1 MSYEDAQLLDRLER
15 SISTASNHI
24 ERLLERFALDHFDLV
39 QIRNMIKA
47 AVGPKRKILAKNA
60 RQLGQLAQMYQQLL
74 ERRGTLRERV
84 ESVRECI
91 EVKIWDSAYAGVE
104 ARLGEFRRRLSEL
117 YRAPRFHIKEGTM
130 VAA

>member
-60 RQLGQLAQMYQQLL
+60 RQLSQLAQMYQQLL
-74 ERRGTLRERV
+74 KRRGTLRKRV
-84 ESVRECI
+84 EAVRECI
-91 EVKIWDSAYAGVE
+91 QIPGRSRDGPE
-104 ARLGEFRRRLSEL
+104 RRLITAPQNSR
-117 YRAPRFHIKEGTM
+117 RADDTDTW
-130 VAA
+130 A